1 MRSSLSLALF
11 HKISFKER
19 LIFCRI
25 CEFGCDGVVLEAPRR
40 PGAGEAKGTDVT
52 MGFLAAPPEA
62 EEPGSFLEV
71 DVVAPGTSPVC
82 LVAGTLPEGAG
93 EGHGL
98 LGIVPL
104 KPEGNFL
111 MAGLGTFVKGGD
123 FFGRRL
129 RAAGCLLPTAG
140 PGAATFFGIAA
151 AVFSTCRSS
160 FMAAKNTSYP

>member
-1 MRSSLSLALF
+1 M
-11 HKISFKER
+11 
-19 LIFCRI
+19 
-25 CEFGCDGVVLEAPRR
+25 LEAPRR

-62 EEPGSFLEV
+62 EEPGSFL
-71 DVVAPGTSPVC
+71 DVVAPGTSPAC
-82 LVAGTLPEGAG
+82 LVAGTLPEGAA

-98 LGIVPL
+98 LGTVPW

-111 MAGLGTFVKGGD
+111 KIGLVTFVKGGD
-123 FFGRRL
+123 FFGRRF

-140 PGAATFFGIAA
+140 PGAATFFGIVA

-160 FMAAKNTSYP
+160 FMAEKNTQC